1 MIKKELFGKLP
12 DGREVHAYTL
22 SNGTIVSA
30 RIIDFGGTVVNLW
43 VRDRNGVAADV
54 ICGFDDLDGYLNAG
68 GYQGAIIGRVCN
80 RISNCRYTLDG
91 VEYQLFANDGRN
103 SAHGG
108 EIGFNKRLWSVI
120 EKDSDTEPAIELTYV
135 SPDMEE
141 NYPGTLT
148 VKVTYSLTTDGG
160 LSMAYNAVTDKN
172 TIVNLTN
179 HNYYNLGGYDSG
191 TIRDQIMWIDADRI
205 NDQDYELIPTGDFT
219 DVEGTVYDF
228 RVPKA
233 IGKDFGAPDLDRQSG
248 GYDNNYIINAASDDE
263 DHSALK
269 KAASLTDPV
278 SGRRMEVYTN
288 QPCVQVYTSNMINED
303 DIPFKGGVKQIRNCA
318 VCFETQKMPDSI
330 NHPGFTDIVLRP
342 GEVYD
347 FTTVYKFSN

>member
-12 DGREVHAYTL
+12 DGREVYAYTL
-22 SNGTIVSA
+22 SNDTIVSA

-43 VRDRNGVAADV
+43 VKDKNGVTADV
-54 ICGFDDLDGYLNAG
+54 ICGFDDIDGYLNAG

-80 RISNCRYTLDG
+80 RISGCKYTLDG
-91 VEYQLFANDGRN
+91 VEYKVFANDGRN

-108 EIGFNKRLWSVI
+108 EIGFNKRLWAVT
-120 EKDSDTEPAIELTYV
+120 EKDSATEPAIELTYV

-148 VKVTYSLTTDGG
+148 VKVTYSLTADGG
-160 LSMAYNAVTDKN
+160 LSMNYKATTDKN

-191 TIRDQIMWIDADRI
+191 TIKNHIMWIDSDLI
-205 NDQDYELIPTGDFT
+205 NDQDYELIPTGDFAE
-219 DVEGTVYDF
+219 VEGTVYDF
-228 RVPKA
+228 RTPKA
-233 IGKDFGAPDLDRQSG
+233 IGKDFGDASLDRQSG
-248 GYDNNYIINAASDDE
+248 GYDNNYIINHADQDLIKLAASV
-263 DHSALK
+263 
-269 KAASLTDPV
+269 TDPV
-278 SGRRMEVYTN
+278 SGRKMDVYTN
-288 QPCVQVYTSNMINED
+288 QPCVQIYTSNMINED
-303 DIPFKGGVKQIRNCA
+303 DIPFKGGVKQRKNCA

-342 GEVYD
+342 GELYD
-347 FTTVYKFSN
+347 FTTIYKFLN